1 MPAKSVPTNQNHAL
15 TKPTWELGW
24 RGRLWIRSLTTTKL
38 QLLMKKKTRVI
49 IEHGD
54 ERYEVKFDRDCT
66 RTCSFIKHTPYGPC
80 ENNCSLPKWFE
91 KIVQKFSESHLKRI
105 TQS

>member
-1 MPAKSVPTNQNHAL
+1 MRCPGGTVKKLSVLTNVNA
-15 TKPTWELGW
+15 
-24 RGRLWIRSLTTTKL
+24 GRNYRTTTKL

-54 ERYEVKFDRDCT
+54 ERYEVKFNRDCT
-66 RTCSFIKHTPYGPC
+66 RTCSFVKYTPYGPC

-91 KIVQKFSESHLKRI
+91 KIAQKFPESHLKRI
-105 TQS
+105 DKE